1 MGHGI
6 PTRRV
11 VRTAIHTLAI
21 VILTLSVMPPARAHD
36 ASAYGGLFRSL
47 NLGETWLNADVGLFL
62 NAALTVAVDQRDP
75 NHLLMGTDV
84 GLLSSR
90 NGGRNWSPEAPGLI
104 MGAVFAIAFS
114 ADGGTAVCGA
124 PTGIFRL
131 AHGFWTRAAAPDGAA
146 PVREIAF
153 GSTPDRIYLL
163 GNGSLFISA
172 DGGQSYRRLREPG
185 GADQITAFAVATQP
199 GEQLF
204 AVIDGKIMTSA
215 DGGSEWH
222 QRAVGL
228 VGDLVDTVLLDRAVP
243 GRLWAASGD
252 RIFVSDD
259 LGLRWRPVGRPLP
272 EPGTNVHGLAADNA
286 ASILV
291 VTTDRGLYRSTDGG
305 RSWVL
310 KENNLPAHLEAGP
323 LIRDPNEMQTLYA
336 GYSLLPYPEVWRAA
350 RDGVN
355 LLSRLDPISLAGG
368 FAFIALLMIGGV
380 LLVGWLQRRRPDMA
394 RSRGSV
400 L

>member
-1 MGHGI
+1 M
-6 PTRRV
+6 
-11 VRTAIHTLAI
+11 
-21 VILTLSVMPPARAHD
+21 
-36 ASAYGGLFRSL
+36 
-47 NLGETWLNADVGLFL
+47 
-62 NAALTVAVDQRDP
+62 
-75 NHLLMGTDV
+75 
-84 GLLSSR
+84 
-90 NGGRNWSPEAPGLI
+90 
-104 MGAVFAIAFS
+104 S
-114 ADGGTAVCGA
+114 ADSSTFEGSKTATLIGSSGD
-124 PTGIFRL
+124 PS
-131 AHGFWTRAAAPDGAA
+131 
-146 PVREIAF
+146 RE
-153 GSTPDRIYLL
+153 G
-163 GNGSLFISA
+163 
-172 DGGQSYRRLREPG
+172 PG

-394 RSRGSV
+394 PSRGSV

>member
-1 MGHGI
+1 VVGFAV
-6 PTRRV
+6 RV
-11 VRTAIHTLAI
+11 VVLA
-21 VILTLSVMPPARAHD
+21 VLTLSAVPPARAHD

-62 NAALTVAVDQRDP
+62 NAALTVAVDPRDP

-90 NGGRNWSPEAPGLI
+90 NGGRSWSPEAPGLI

-114 ADGGTAVCGA
+114 GDGGTVVCGA

-131 AHGFWTRAAAPDGAA
+131 AHGFWTLAAAPDAAA
-146 PVREIAF
+146 PVREVAF
-153 GSTPDRIYLL
+153 GSAPDRIYLS
-163 GNGSLFISA
+163 GNGSLFISV
-172 DGGQSYRRLREPG
+172 DGGQSYRRLQEGPG
-185 GADQITAFAVATQP
+185 GADRITAFAVVTQP
-199 GEQLF
+199 AELLF
-204 AVIDGKIMTSA
+204 AVTDGKIMTSA

-222 QRAVGL
+222 QQAVGL
-228 VGDLVDTVLLDRAVP
+228 IGDPVNTVLLDGAVSR
-243 GRLWAASGD
+243 RLWAASGD

-272 EPGTNVHGLAADNA
+272 EPGTDVRGLAADNP
-286 ASILV
+286 ASTLV

-336 GYSLLPYPEVWRAA
+336 GYSLLPYPELWRAA

-380 LLVGWLQRRRPDMA
+380 VLVGWLQRRRPDMA
-394 RSRGSV
+394 PGRGSV